1 MLALLLLLRAA
12 AATTDD
18 VVVQRGAVDHATVAA
33 LAADIA
39 GQPAAKGWM
48 AVPGAV
54 AALLGDAG
62 AVKAPYRVAAGAVE
76 AHRDTEDGAAVDG
89 DVSVLY
95 VGADAGA
102 TFVLV
107 DAATGAETRVPV
119 EAGTLIRWRNGRF
132 SHRVD
137 AEDQRRALLGP
148 AAPKAG
154 GGLRA
159 VGNAQADDGLQCA
172 SGEFAITFGYR
183 PSGAAWG
190 SMNSYPDA
198 EEMCLAPSCFVKT
211 FQLTE
216 TIDEAAGL
224 SFAVVDAGSPQSEAS
239 VRVYGDDEIT
249 WYFCIDSDGSVSRYP
264 SAAPTASARPTPGPS
279 AAPTTTAPSAPS
291 VTPTTSAPSATP
303 TTAAPT
309 TAAPTVVSCASRV
322 AAGSCG
328 GARLLGYAFDDAN
341 ACANRAA
348 ATKTC
353 GAHLQYSP
361 RVDEVGCWCCPEAF
375 EPPGDA
381 SSEFAL
387 YEIRACD
394 APTAAPSDAPSFS
407 PTPYPSPSCGFY
419 ATLFSATFL
428 PSGAAW
434 ASARA
439 SVFYGTWDADRDPAT
454 NPLIATLAYPFPDLD
469 YLCVAP
475 GCYTLVFEG
484 DADGLRF
491 TIASPVADQTVTVE
505 TSDLAFCTD
514 EEGHFDRAPTA
525 APTATASPSRA
536 PSAGGLALAE
546 PWNCTNGTAAQV
558 LPYGDAYV
566 IAALD
571 GGSGT
576 YRVNRYLDVPSGA
589 QVNAVAMVGG
599 RVVAAVDGRLCA
611 VDGDGSLRCLDG
623 ALGEASPD
631 AAAGLFGSYYYAAR
645 PGAPAST
652 GAFYWVEDALGD
664 AAAYRGAAPF
674 RVADALFPHGGVH
687 DVAGI
692 VEQPGDDDL
701 ILDGILGGAYLVG
714 LGCGFEVLVVRLHE
728 DSGAPEAYAVMTPP
742 STVAWNGADP
752 QALVTSGFGAAW
764 AFGKGAGTRA
774 FFAENAGLGV
784 FEVLFPLTVPETYWN
799 FDDDEDDDVYVPV
812 VPATSPTP
820 TPRPTAKPTDAP
832 ADLTCLAKIV
842 SEGACDPPASNQSSM
857 GLLNAYDTPEE
868 CAEAILSGNDAT
880 GWSAETEPATNH
892 DFAQICG
899 KRTFIYGDVWWGTI
913 CNCCTN
919 SIINT
924 NPTWTHYDIY
934 TYDCDFPED
943 VVAGSRLDDCPGF
956 EPCEKPPPLVCPGTI
971 EWTPH
976 AINDGAVWAPSS
988 LKVADLDGDCCV
1000 DFVVTD
1006 CVTEE
1011 SGASNSVGNRVS
1023 TYRNDCAQNFTEI
1036 LEAYDFCPAG
1046 SDIGDIDGDCDLDVV
1061 ATVKH
1066 GIDRGRQQ
1074 GDVNWY
1080 ENWEATFVAQRP
1092 VSGAPGGVETPN
1104 YDHNYPWGVE
1114 IVDVDGDGDQDV
1126 VVSDWGDGH
1135 VQWYE
1140 NSGGPDITFAL
1151 HEVGYAASTSYAV
1164 VAADVDGDGDVD
1176 LLAGSA
1182 RTYAMTLFENLGD
1195 ALTWTAHA
1203 VATPD
1208 TTYGVSVA
1216 DVDGDDDLD
1225 LLSSSHEA
1233 ADDAVCWFSN
1243 LGGLA
1248 FDRACLAGSAE
1259 AFSVAAADL
1268 DGDDDMDIISG
1279 ETAWYENDGAEGFS
1293 RRFVHATPNGAA
1305 VVVADVDGDGDL
1317 DIAAVSM
1324 GRADFDFEDR
1334 DTYECQYLTDLG
1346 QAGFAGD
1353 CTGFISWFE
1362 NDCSIATLS
1371 PTAGNADGGSGVEV
1385 VWRGPSDEAGYN
1397 DGVNCQGDP
1406 PFASTPFPT
1415 LEPTDYRVSD
1425 LREYFF
1431 PTAAPS
1437 VSPSLAPTPY
1447 PSPDCAYPS
1456 HAFAA
1461 EFLPSGADWGPVTA
1475 SVYWGTWDE
1484 ERDVDMNP
1492 LITQLSHPFPDVDYL
1507 CIFTGCYTLVFEID
1521 GVAEGFDS
1529 QHLSLDGSDGTE
1541 TMTINGTQ
1549 KLALCADADTGEF
1562 NHAPTAAPSL
1572 SMPPSYGPSQPPS
1585 YAPSATPSTYAPSA
1599 TPSMNFPTVSGDY
1612 CAAVAFPAMAC
1623 SQSLEFLGFDF
1634 VDANACAHGAS
1645 RERKCAGR
1653 IHYSATRNDEYGC
1666 WCCDSDALY
1675 VSNDDFDVYDVV
1687 LCGDPSAAPSSMP
1700 LAAPTAAPTSTPSAP
1715 PSFLPTPYPSPD
1727 CAYPS
1732 HTFAAEFLPSG
1743 KDWAQVTASVY
1754 WGTWDEERDVDM
1766 NPLITQ
1772 LSHPFPDVDYLCI
1785 FTGCYTLVFEIDG
1798 VAEGLSFT
1806 ISSESDSQHLSLD
1819 GSDGTETMTI
1829 NGTQKLAL
1837 CADADTGEFNHA
1849 PTATP
1854 TLSLVP
1860 SYGPSSPPS
1869 YAPSP
1874 TPSTYAPSAAP
1885 SSRPTESF
1893 PPSAGPTASA
1903 APTAPVCA
1911 HLAYPETACPGDAA
1925 LLGFYGSK
1933 NACARAAAGEA
1944 SCGGFIMFA
1953 AGSAC
1958 YCCAVD
1964 AFAPSAAPTYPIPS
1978 PNPTPLTLAWSTRP
1992 HNCSATGAMLRPH
2005 KVFAGGLYTV
2015 VVGAP
2020 DAVAYDVP
2028 AGLSVADVDGAAAV
2042 HFEGETYPLM
2052 AIFGGSVSK
2061 LCPFDAQNV
2070 TCFPG
2075 ALAAPVG
2082 NNAAPSVAAVVG
2094 TSYHYAYRPGAP
2106 NADGVFYR
2114 ATGIY
2119 GLAPTLDVASDA
2131 FAVSSALFD
2140 GAVGDVAALV
2150 EDGDDLIVDGV
2161 ARAYLVGLG
2170 CAYEAFV
2177 VRLDAAGAPEAYA
2190 VVASAVDWNGGPPGA
2205 ASPCFSA
2212 AFTVDGD
2219 RAVFQSDDGD
2229 GLFEL
2234 ATPLVVDD
2242 ACWNTGSGGHVAC
2255 AGATVV
2261 RRAAAGPAAGDGFA
2275 CADAASN
2282 LPTTNNP
2289 TAAPSTATPTTLT
2302 PSPPPT
2308 RAPSSPP
2315 TPGQGLDIVTEV
2327 VPFDCG
2333 AHSNPI
2339 QVLKFALADTKH
2351 YVMELNL
2358 DTGEY
2363 EELYNFEVAKVN
2375 GYATVNAAAVFD
2387 AGNNSF
2393 YPFAN
2398 FNDELCVFSANARTC
2413 VGDLK
2418 VSSASSGAI
2427 VGDTYYYACATCG
2440 AENIGPQWIYT
2451 VFSIGQPAPVFSERS
2466 DLILRLRR
2474 ELWYEASSKGNIY
2487 DWASL
2492 VEGGAELVDDDDA
2505 SGKYLI
2511 GMNPKVT
2518 KIVVVKIDE
2527 ATGQAGSYAVI
2538 PVETDWNGQTP
2549 VSGWSRRNGGSSP
2562 FGAAFTYQTDDY
2574 DRVFFTSNDAWGLF
2588 ELELPFRGRTRERN
2602 SQLQRLLSR
2611 PFSTRFG

>member
-1 MLALLLLLRAA
+1 
-12 AATTDD
+12 
-18 VVVQRGAVDHATVAA
+18 
-33 LAADIA
+33 
-39 GQPAAKGWM
+39 
-48 AVPGAV
+48 
-54 AALLGDAG
+54 
-62 AVKAPYRVAAGAVE
+62 
-76 AHRDTEDGAAVDG
+76 
-89 DVSVLY
+89 
-95 VGADAGA
+95 
-102 TFVLV
+102 
-107 DAATGAETRVPV
+107 
-119 EAGTLIRWRNGRF
+119 
-132 SHRVD
+132 
-137 AEDQRRALLGP
+137 
-148 AAPKAG
+148 
-154 GGLRA
+154 
-159 VGNAQADDGLQCA
+159 
-172 SGEFAITFGYR
+172 
-183 PSGAAWG
+183 
-190 SMNSYPDA
+190 
-198 EEMCLAPSCFVKT
+198 MCLAPSCFVKT

-239 VRVYGDDEIT
+239 VRVYGDDEI
-249 WYFCIDSDGSVSRYP
+249 
-264 SAAPTASARPTPGPS
+264 A
-279 AAPTTTAPSAPS
+279 
-291 VTPTTSAPSATP
+291 
-303 TTAAPT
+303 
-309 TAAPTVVSCASRV
+309 
-322 AAGSCG
+322 
-328 GARLLGYAFDDAN
+328 
-341 ACANRAA
+341 
-348 ATKTC
+348 
-353 GAHLQYSP
+353 
-361 RVDEVGCWCCPEAF
+361 
-375 EPPGDA
+375 
-381 SSEFAL
+381 
-387 YEIRACD
+387 
-394 APTAAPSDAPSFS
+394 
-407 PTPYPSPSCGFY
+407 
-419 ATLFSATFL
+419 ATFL
-428 PSGAAW
+428 ERRGVGV
-434 ASARA
+434 ARA
-439 SVFYGTWDADRDPAT
+439 SVFYGTWGADRDPAT

-475 GCYTLVFEG
+475 GCYTL
-484 DADGLRF
+484 
-491 TIASPVADQTVTVE
+491 TVTVE

-536 PSAGGLALAE
+536 PSGAGSRS
-546 PWNCTNGTAAQV
+546 AAV
-558 LPYGDAYV
+558 ELHERRPRRSCPGDAYV

-599 RVVAAVDGRLCA
+599 VVAAVDGRLCA
-611 VDGDGSLRCLDG
+611 VGGGGSLRCLDG

-664 AAAYRGAAPF
+664 AAAYP
-674 RVADALFPHGGVH
+674 
-687 DVAGI
+687 
-692 VEQPGDDDL
+692 
-701 ILDGILGGAYLVG
+701 GGA
-714 LGCGFEVLVVRLHE
+714 
-728 DSGAPEAYAVMTPP
+728 AYAVMTPP

-820 TPRPTAKPTDAP
+820 TPRPTAKPADAP
-832 ADLTCLAKIV
+832 ADLTCREDRLR
-842 SEGACDPPASNQSSM
+842 GACDPPASNQSSM
-857 GLLNAYDTPEE
+857 GLLNAYDTP
-868 CAEAILSGNDAT
+868 G
-880 GWSAETEPATNH
+880 
-892 DFAQICG
+892 ICG

-934 TYDCDFPED
+934 TYDCDFPGRRR
-943 VVAGSRLDDCPGF
+943 AGSRLDDCPA

-976 AINDGAVWAPSS
+976 AINDGA
-988 LKVADLDGDCCV
+988 
-1000 DFVVTD
+1000 
-1006 CVTEE
+1006 
-1011 SGASNSVGNRVS
+1011 
-1023 TYRNDCAQNFTEI
+1023 
-1036 LEAYDFCPAG
+1036 
-1046 SDIGDIDGDCDLDVV
+1046 
-1061 ATVKH
+1061 
-1066 GIDRGRQQ
+1066 
-1074 GDVNWY
+1074 
-1080 ENWEATFVAQRP
+1080 
-1092 VSGAPGGVETPN
+1092 
-1104 YDHNYPWGVE
+1104 
-1114 IVDVDGDGDQDV
+1114 
-1126 VVSDWGDGH
+1126 
-1135 VQWYE
+1135 WYE

-1151 HEVGYAASTSYAV
+1151 HGVGYAASTSYAV

-1182 RTYAMTLFENLGD
+1182 DLRDDAENLGG
-1195 ALTWTAHA
+1195 A
-1203 VATPD
+1203 
-1208 TTYGVSVA
+1208 
-1216 DVDGDDDLD
+1216 DLD
-1225 LLSSSHEA
+1225 GARRRDAGHDLRRLRRGRRRRRRPRPPQFVARGGRRRGLLVFEPA
-1233 ADDAVCWFSN
+1233 AWPSTAPAS
-1243 LGGLA
+1243 
-1248 FDRACLAGSAE
+1248 RGSE

-1415 LEPTDYRVSD
+1415 LEPTDYR
-1425 LREYFF
+1425 
-1431 PTAAPS
+1431 
-1437 VSPSLAPTPY
+1437 
-1447 PSPDCAYPS
+1447 
-1456 HAFAA
+1456 
-1461 EFLPSGADWGPVTA
+1461 
-1475 SVYWGTWDE
+1475 
-1484 ERDVDMNP
+1484 
-1492 LITQLSHPFPDVDYL
+1492 LSHPFPAS
-1507 CIFTGCYTLVFEID
+1507 TTS
-1521 GVAEGFDS
+1521 AS
-1529 QHLSLDGSDGTE
+1529 SR
-1541 TMTINGTQ
+1541 
-1549 KLALCADADTGEF
+1549 DA
-1562 NHAPTAAPSL
+1562 
-1572 SMPPSYGPSQPPS
+1572 
-1585 YAPSATPSTYAPSA
+1585 
-1599 TPSMNFPTVSGDY
+1599 
-1612 CAAVAFPAMAC
+1612 
-1623 SQSLEFLGFDF
+1623 
-1634 VDANACAHGAS
+1634 
-1645 RERKCAGR
+1645 
-1653 IHYSATRNDEYGC
+1653 
-1666 WCCDSDALY
+1666 
-1675 VSNDDFDVYDVV
+1675 
-1687 LCGDPSAAPSSMP
+1687 
-1700 LAAPTAAPTSTPSAP
+1700 
-1715 PSFLPTPYPSPD
+1715 
-1727 CAYPS
+1727 
-1732 HTFAAEFLPSG
+1732 
-1743 KDWAQVTASVY
+1743 
-1754 WGTWDEERDVDM
+1754 
-1766 NPLITQ
+1766 
-1772 LSHPFPDVDYLCI
+1772 
-1785 FTGCYTLVFEIDG
+1785 TLVFEIDG

-1874 TPSTYAPSAAP
+1874 APSTYAPSAAP
-1885 SSRPTESF
+1885 
-1893 PPSAGPTASA
+1893 
-1903 APTAPVCA
+1903 
-1911 HLAYPETACPGDAA
+1911 
-1925 LLGFYGSK
+1925 
-1933 NACARAAAGEA
+1933 
-1944 SCGGFIMFA
+1944 
-1953 AGSAC
+1953 
-1958 YCCAVD
+1958 
-1964 AFAPSAAPTYPIPS
+1964 
-1978 PNPTPLTLAWSTRP
+1978 
-1992 HNCSATGAMLRPH
+1992 
-2005 KVFAGGLYTV
+2005 VFAGALH

-2042 HFEGETYPLM
+2042 HFEGEAYPLM
-2052 AIFGGSVSK
+2052 AIFGGSRHWRTARA
-2061 LCPFDAQNV
+2061 PDA
-2070 TCFPG
+2070 G
-2075 ALAAPVG
+2075 
-2082 NNAAPSVAAVVG
+2082 
-2094 TSYHYAYRPGAP
+2094 
-2106 NADGVFYR
+2106 GVFYR

-2161 ARAYLVGLG
+2161 ARLPWAS
-2170 CAYEAFV
+2170 AAPTRPSS
-2177 VRLDAAGAPEAYA
+2177 RLDAAGAPEAYA

-2205 ASPCFSA
+2205 A
-2212 AFTVDGD
+2212 
-2219 RAVFQSDDGD
+2219 
-2229 GLFEL
+2229 
-2234 ATPLVVDD
+2234 PLLRG
-2242 ACWNTGSGGHVAC
+2242 AGRSGA
-2255 AGATVV
+2255 
-2261 RRAAAGPAAGDGFA
+2261 AAGDGFA

-2418 VSSASSGAI
+2418 VSSASSGPSS
-2427 VGDTYYYACATCG
+2427 ATPTTTPG
-2440 AENIGPQWIYT
+2440 ARLLG
-2451 VFSIGQPAPVFSERS
+2451 RS

-2474 ELWYEASSKGNIY
+2474 ALVRGVVQGNIY

-2492 VEGGAELVDDDDA
+2492 VEGGAEPSDDDDA

-2549 VSGWSRRNGGSSP
+2549 VSGWSRRLEP
-2562 FGAAFTYQTDDY
+2562 VQRRVHLPDRRC

-2588 ELELPFRGRTRERN
+2588 ELELPFRVNADCWN
-2602 SQLQRLLSR
+2602 SGLDNSAHGFDCDDPSDPYDLDGAVACAGCFDGSACGALGDLFPVVPRDRAPWS
-2611 PFSTRFG
+2611 P